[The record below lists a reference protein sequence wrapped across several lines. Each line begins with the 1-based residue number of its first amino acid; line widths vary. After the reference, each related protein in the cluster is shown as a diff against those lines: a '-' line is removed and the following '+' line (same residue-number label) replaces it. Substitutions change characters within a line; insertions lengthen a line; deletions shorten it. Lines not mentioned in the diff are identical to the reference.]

1 MIEIRKL
8 LRRRGNG
15 KYLSVTLQYRYIT
28 PACDASGA
36 LSAHGSQWSEWHDVK
51 DIDAETG
58 EVFITERERLKLEEE
73 KLAAENLEDEND
85 DPELHD

>member
-8 LRRRGNG
+8 LKKKANG
-15 KYLSVTLQYRYIT
+15 RYMSVTLQYRYIT

-36 LSAHGSQWSEWHDVK
+36 LSAHGSQWSEWQDVK

-58 EVFITERERLKLEEE
+58 EEFIPLNKRKEEGE
-73 KLAAENLEDEND
+73 GDV